1 MAMDVDFGGGGSEF
15 AEDSEPAP
23 PPKKTAR
30 TTKAAGTKKAAPA
43 KKPAARGKKKAIEES
58 EEEIELPPDED
69 DEEDDE
75 PPPPKKRTNRAATLR
90 FVPLDQG
97 ASSVLI
103 TSSANPRRKRQRKRR
118 RQRKQ
123 VRVAARKVSLR
134 SRLPVLAQ
142 HGQRLVAQERRR
154 LKWSV
159 FSSLISVLRHTNV
172 HSRLTL
178 TTATIE
184 DSLLRSLCRSTR
196 GIVATLGTVEMPVMK
211 FPEVEVLVYLCHLFL
226 CYWYLVLLSSSAI
239 QLRSSLSLIFN

>member
-1 MAMDVDFGGGGSEF
+1 MS
-15 AEDSEPAP
+15 PAVWP
-23 PPKKTAR
+23 RLSPVLRVRAWVLDGALR
-30 TTKAAGTKKAAPA
+30 RA
-43 KKPAARGKKKAIEES
+43 KKRVSCLQMKTTRKMTS
-58 EEEIELPPDED
+58 
-69 DEEDDE
+69 
-75 PPPPKKRTNRAATLR
+75 LR
-90 FVPLDQG
+90 RQRSGRIGLQRSGLSFVGQG
-97 ASSVLI
+97 ASSVLT
-103 TSSANPRRKRQRKRR
+103 TSSANPRRKLQRKRR
-118 RQRKQ
+118 RRRKRA
-123 VRVAARKVSLR
+123 RVVVRKVSLR

-184 DSLLRSLCRSTR
+184 DSLLRSLYRSTR

-239 QLRSSLSLIFN
+239 RLRSSLSLIFN